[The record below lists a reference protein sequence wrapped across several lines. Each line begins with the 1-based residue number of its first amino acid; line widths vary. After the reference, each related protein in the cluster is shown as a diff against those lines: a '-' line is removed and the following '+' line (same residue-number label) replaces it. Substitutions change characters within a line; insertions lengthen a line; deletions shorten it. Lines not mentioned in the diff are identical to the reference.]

1 MKELASFG
9 GVWRRTKL
17 YEPIG
22 SVGPEE
28 EQLKDVLWIQSQNGY
43 FIDIRYQHG
52 ATSHLK
58 MKSFAGIGSFDESS
72 CHFTWDR
79 KFDFR
84 APGAPDIGLM
94 RLLQGSSSDPLQLEE
109 DGVLPGD
116 DYREIWDR
124 LSGSVSSSDVT
135 ARAVQRS
142 CQGDVMRQGLFL
154 IVGDS
159 FAITISRVS
168 HPDAGSEDAEL
179 KRVFDESVEEPEAA
193 VKEHLW
199 DYLCVVGSTT
209 TWKVTYSLHPELR
222 GTSILPGQRTHPVL
236 SAFLQSAI
244 IPTQASDAPLW
255 EWDVVEGALPSA
267 ISLHV

>member
-1 MKELASFG
+1 VTEQTFIRLTNDSFLHPDFSKTATIEWLHPETSKLVYSHLFKRFSLFGLHQPHACGVGAYLLIHQHLVVCFAMKELSSFG

-154 IVGDS
+154 RRLVRHYHI
-159 FAITISRVS
+159 ARIPSRCRY
-168 HPDAGSEDAEL
+168 GGCG
-179 KRVFDESVEEPEAA
+179 PEA
-193 VKEHLW
+193 
-199 DYLCVVGSTT
+199 
-209 TWKVTYSLHPELR
+209 SL
-222 GTSILPGQRTHPVL
+222 
-236 SAFLQSAI
+236 
-244 IPTQASDAPLW
+244 
-255 EWDVVEGALPSA
+255 
-267 ISLHV
+267 